1 MFSNI
6 GRKIKILAMAVFW
19 FGLAVAA
26 ILVVYALYNT
36 TSIGTGILTVLPAVV
51 WIVLAVVMGSF
62 TLYGFGEL
70 AERAKSIHEKMGSGA
85 EE

>member
-1 MFSNI
+1 MFSSI

-36 TSIGTGILTVLPAVV
+36 ASIGAGILTVLPAVV

-70 AERAKSIHEKMGSGA
+70 VERTKSIREKMKDGA
-85 EE
+85 AE